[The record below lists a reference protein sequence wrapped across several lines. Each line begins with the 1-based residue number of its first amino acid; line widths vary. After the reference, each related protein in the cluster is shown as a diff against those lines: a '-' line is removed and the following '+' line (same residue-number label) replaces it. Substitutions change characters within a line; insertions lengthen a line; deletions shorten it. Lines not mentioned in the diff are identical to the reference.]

1 MFLRKK
7 CPAVN
12 KDLSTPTD
20 KLNTRLGTFFRGFLL
35 IRDQFDILVAGNYE
49 QQAAAGLTTCGCGYA
64 SEEDECIGGIIFE
77 HALTA
82 KFDE

>member
-1 MFLRKK
+1 MCVALAFLGDVIGY
-7 CPAVN
+7 CGHSDEIV
-12 KDLSTPTD
+12 D
-20 KLNTRLGTFFRGFLL
+20 L

-49 QQAAAGLTTCGCGYA
+49 QQAAAGLTTCDCGYA

-82 KFDE
+82 KFDEYLQYH